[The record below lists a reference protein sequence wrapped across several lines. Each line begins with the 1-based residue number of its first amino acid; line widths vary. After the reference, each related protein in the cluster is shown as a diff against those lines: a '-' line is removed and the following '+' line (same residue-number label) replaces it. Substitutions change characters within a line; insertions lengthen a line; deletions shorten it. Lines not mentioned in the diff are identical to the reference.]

1 MGDLDRDAERDGAN
15 RGGGGDVDRGTGG
28 VAKLRSVI
36 CGERREVRPLR

>member
-1 MGDLDRDAERDGAN
+1 VGDLDRDAERDGAN
-15 RGGGGDVDRGTGG
+15 RGGGDVDWGTGG